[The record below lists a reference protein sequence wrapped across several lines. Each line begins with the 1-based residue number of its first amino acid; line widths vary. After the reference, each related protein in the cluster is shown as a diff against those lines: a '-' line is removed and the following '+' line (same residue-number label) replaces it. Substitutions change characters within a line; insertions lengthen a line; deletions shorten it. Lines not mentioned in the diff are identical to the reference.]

1 MANTN
6 RAFCT
11 ARLAFRPL
19 VAAQSDRACMDT
31 PCINAIPIRSGVYL
45 RYEGPV
51 RKRIANANANAI
63 ITVIQS
69 RFTGL
74 GSLL

>member
-1 MANTN
+1 MANAN

-11 ARLAFRPL
+11 ARLAFRSL
-19 VAAQSDRACMDT
+19 AAAQSERAPMDT

-45 RYEGPV
+45 RYERLI

-69 RFTGL
+69 RFTGS

>member
-1 MANTN
+1 
-6 RAFCT
+6 
-11 ARLAFRPL
+11 
-19 VAAQSDRACMDT
+19 MDT
-31 PCINAIPIRSGVYL
+31 PCINATPIRSGAYL
-45 RYEGPV
+45 RYEGLV
-51 RKRIANANANAI
+51 RKRIANANANANAI